1 LVWKLSRILIIEDE
15 PDVQEL
21 VKTIL
26 TGNGFE
32 VLTASSGEEGL
43 SAAVH
48 NKPDLILLD
57 WVMPGLSGLEICR
70 LLKGREETKKTPILM
85 MSVLNRD
92 VDKRYVFEA
101 GADAFLVKPFS
112 ISQLLT
118 AVDDILRDS

>member
-92 VDKRYVFEA
+92 VDKKYVFEA

>member
-1 LVWKLSRILIIEDE
+1 MWELSRILIIEDE

-21 VKTIL
+21 FKTVL

-32 VLTASSGEEGL
+32 VFTASSGEEGL
-43 SAAVH
+43 SAAIH
-48 NKPDLILLD
+48 RKPDLILLD

-92 VDKRYVFEA
+92 VDKKYIFEA

-118 AVDDILRDS
+118 TVDDVLRDS